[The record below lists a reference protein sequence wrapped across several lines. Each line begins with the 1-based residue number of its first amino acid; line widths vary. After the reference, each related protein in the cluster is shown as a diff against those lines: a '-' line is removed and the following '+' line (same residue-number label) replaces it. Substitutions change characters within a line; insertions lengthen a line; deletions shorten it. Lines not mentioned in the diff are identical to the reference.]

1 MPLHTRRMLLDE
13 DAYQLALARVRRVE
27 RQLIG
32 EYEALV
38 ATALAGLEPASHSAA
53 VELCELPDMVRGYED
68 IKLRTV
74 ERFRERASELSAE
87 LA

>member
-1 MPLHTRRMLLDE
+1 M
-13 DAYQLALARVRRVE
+13 
-27 RQLIG
+27 
-32 EYEALV
+32 
-38 ATALAGLEPASHSAA
+38 ATALARLGPDNHATA